1 MDSCYRL
8 FPADHARPCTVT
20 HMLWASVLPHSAPQP
35 SAHSPPAGTNHPRRL
50 PPLGAAFGACHS
62 APALAHTLASLS
74 SRCQS
79 QKRTEITSSHRGA
92 CKHEAPDTCR
102 LLCLPWAL
110 LTFLSWDLSAPSP
123 HQWGWPPIP
132 PSIDCHPL
140 SWPAAYFLYLSTHSS
155 PALSLLYLHTMS

>member
-1 MDSCYRL
+1 MPDRAQSHTCSGPL
-8 FPADHARPCTVT
+8 CCPIQ
-20 HMLWASVLPHSAPQP
+20 LPS
-35 SAHSPPAGTNHPRRL
+35 L
-50 PPLGAAFGACHS
+50 PPTPHQQEPTTPGGCLPWGLPLVPVILLQHF
-62 APALAHTLASLS
+62 AHTLASLS

-123 HQWGWPPIP
+123 HQWGWPPFP